1 MLEDEKF
8 GTELPIETMGDL
20 QGISYTEDLYG
31 ILSALL
37 FRSAEM
43 GEDIQDALAHR
54 GIVLP
59 NCGYRV
65 LLFELDDAKLAAM
78 SGQQRHRKRLQLY
91 DALRGRLAQELPK
104 GISGFLVLILG
115 CLLGIVF
122 PAEEGAPLVEACRRT
137 VQYGKE
143 SLGYDVHV
151 TISNCHQNVGSIAS
165 AYHMAQDFE
174 NSRSFYTGMAERV
187 FCVPETT
194 VARLTDR
201 DQRTDFEQTF
211 DEAAERI
218 CGSIQAGDVDAAD
231 RYMKDQLWKIAEN
244 CMGMPYPT
252 TLNLTINRFLSLLQY
267 RLTDQ
272 NLADWRYITQMD
284 FSRDLVA
291 SPTLEA
297 YLAEGRTIVEKL
309 IEHHRLR
316 TSDRYDSLMHDMRAY
331 IVENV
336 TDMNMGLTSVSREFK
351 LKPRETAESF
361 RKYFGESINDVIHK
375 TRVAKA
381 KRLLLETDDSVQEI
395 AEAVGYCSLATMY
408 RAFTNVEGVAPGRLR
423 KNRSN

>member
-1 MLEDEKF
+1 MDATDFKILEILQSDGRIAMKKLAEQINMS
-8 GTELPIETMGDL
+8 TPATIERVKKL
-20 QGISYTEDLYG
+20 EENQGIVGYKAIIRPDRVGREV
-31 ILSALL
+31 SAFVLV
-37 FRSAEM
+37 
-43 GEDIQDALAHR
+43 DIH
-54 GIVLP
+54 
-59 NCGYRV
+59 
-65 LLFELDDAKLAAM
+65 
-78 SGQQRHRKRLQLY
+78 
-91 DALRGRLAQELPK
+91 
-104 GISGFLVLILG
+104 
-115 CLLGIVF
+115 
-122 PAEEGAPLVEACRRT
+122 
-137 VQYGKE
+137 
-143 SLGYDVHV
+143 
-151 TISNCHQNVGSIAS
+151 
-165 AYHMAQDFE
+165 
-174 NSRSFYTGMAERV
+174 
-187 FCVPETT
+187 
-194 VARLTDR
+194 R

-231 RYMKDQLWKIAEN
+231 RYMKDQLWKIAKN

-423 KNRSN
+423 KTRSN